1 MKEEPLDSFSPVNT
15 GPESFTTAPEQD
27 QSADTFPVPEM
38 TETQGFEFVAVKQE
52 WVEDGVKKDD
62 WDEAQEPENAA
73 VEEDEI
79 HAKTEPSEWHT
90 PEESESGDTTVDTP
104 RFIPQGQD
112 LPTTDK
118 CAAIIA
124 RSDDILLGDS
134 NHSGSSK
141 ECDKNK
147 SDRLLLSGQVVYS
160 EMQDK
165 VGTHKDTYSVTNST
179 SSDRFRKA
187 TSDGDCSR
195 YRTSADCESVSPSG
209 NDRVVELPSLPPVE
223 RDVYT
228 CDVCR
233 EAFTDKGALR
243 THLQQHV
250 LICDICHKAFRG
262 TDGLEVHY
270 RTHAAERPFPCEA
283 CGKAFSRSDK
293 LRLHSLQHTGR
304 RPYRCD
310 TCGETFSRSDNLG
323 QHTLRHTG
331 ECPYSCSD
339 CGKKFSR
346 SNNFRQHRLQHTG
359 ERPHE
364 CGVCHKRFTNAS
376 NLAQHSRVH
385 TGERPYRCDTCG
397 RSFARSRNLK
407 VHRRPHTGEWLYA
420 CDDCG
425 KAFVYGSGV
434 QKPRLL
440 PPSVIPKLWHCS
452 CLMESCY
459 IVRVS

>member
-147 SDRLLLSGQVVYS
+147 SDRLLLSGQIAA
-160 EMQDK
+160 
-165 VGTHKDTYSVTNST
+165 TL
-179 SSDRFRKA
+179 SDPKIVA
-187 TSDGDCSR
+187 LQLPDG
-195 YRTSADCESVSPSG
+195 
-209 NDRVVELPSLPPVE
+209 
-223 RDVYT
+223 
-228 CDVCR
+228 
-233 EAFTDKGALR
+233 
-243 THLQQHV
+243 V
-250 LICDICHKAFRG
+250 LLYC
-262 TDGLEVHY
+262 
-270 RTHAAERPFPCEA
+270 PCE
-283 CGKAFSRSDK
+283 
-293 LRLHSLQHTGR
+293 
-304 RPYRCD
+304 
-310 TCGETFSRSDNLG
+310 
-323 QHTLRHTG
+323 
-331 ECPYSCSD
+331 
-339 CGKKFSR
+339 
-346 SNNFRQHRLQHTG
+346 
-359 ERPHE
+359 
-364 CGVCHKRFTNAS
+364 
-376 NLAQHSRVH
+376 
-385 TGERPYRCDTCG
+385 
-397 RSFARSRNLK
+397 
-407 VHRRPHTGEWLYA
+407 
-420 CDDCG
+420 
-425 KAFVYGSGV
+425 
-434 QKPRLL
+434 
-440 PPSVIPKLWHCS
+440 
-452 CLMESCY
+452 LM
-459 IVRVS
+459 IN